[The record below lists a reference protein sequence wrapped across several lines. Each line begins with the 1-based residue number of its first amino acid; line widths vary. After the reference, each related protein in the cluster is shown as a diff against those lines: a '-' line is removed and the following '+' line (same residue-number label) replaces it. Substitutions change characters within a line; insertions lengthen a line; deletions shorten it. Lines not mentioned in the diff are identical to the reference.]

1 MRSHLRRSPG
11 ASAALVMLVLAIGV
25 VPAAG
30 GGVTRFA
37 AAPAAV
43 PAGLLGKI
51 ESGKLLEEMGARQ
64 SLLQGGLQKS
74 ADETAPVVLYFDRLP
89 AGDRLASLSALGIRC
104 YWETWTPPLE
114 GHPLGFV
121 VAEIPVRNFVNTL
134 GLDFVLRMGTAR
146 ARRAPRNNLVARS
159 IHADSAWAHGWTGS
173 GAKVAILDSG
183 LDTDPANPDLP
194 ATIQVRDYSLF
205 PARIGT
211 TVLNKVTGHGT
222 HVTGTVLGRG
232 VLSSANPANSP
243 NGSGS
248 FKGMAPTAGLVFLK
262 IGDDTTA
269 SSTFAADVAAM
280 HAAVDTFQANVLSM
294 SYGGWD
300 AYHDGSDAEDQVVDW
315 VYSRGVPF
323 FIAAGN
329 DGYGD
334 FHFSGTVGAQD
345 STALIPVFVSGAG
358 SNSTKLAFNL
368 VWRSPLDSPAT
379 SMDLRYYTS
388 AMQVVPAEIDPQT
401 TSTRGTNSEY
411 SGSVN
416 FVPPGSSQYDLR
428 VVNHS
433 SRALSFHI
441 YEDWGDGTVAFANGD
456 PNYTISQPA
465 SADHAC
471 AVAAYVTRTLW
482 YGINGAANGYGY
494 TAGAIAPWS
503 SRGPRVDGHVKPDI
517 AAPGSITISMRDR
530 HIYTVPD
537 PHWIATV
544 GTSADSAYVV
554 MQGTSMATPVASG
567 AAALI
572 LGRTPSLT
580 AQQVYSAMFTSAGAD
595 GSTGT
600 VPNTTWGA
608 GKLNAYAAV
617 LTSVDVQP
625 TPDLPTSY
633 RLDQNY
639 PNPFNPSTVIG
650 YLIPRSTFVRL
661 EVFDVL
667 GRSVQTLVNGVQGF
681 GPHSVVFDGVGLA
694 SGVYFYRLT
703 AEGFAQTRKLMII
716 R

>member
-1 MRSHLRRSPG
+1 MRLQRGMTPG
-11 ASAALVMLVLAIGV
+11 SSAVLIALVLAIAA

-30 GGVTRFA
+30 GKRFA
-37 AAPAAV
+37 TAPAAV
-43 PAGLLGKI
+43 PAGLMEKI
-51 ESGKLLEEMGARQ
+51 ESGKLLEEVGERQ
-64 SLLQGGLQKS
+64 ALLRPGS
-74 ADETAPVVLYFDRLP
+74 ADSQDTSLPVLLYFAGRP
-89 AGDRLASLSALGIRC
+89 SGDRLALLAALGIRC

-114 GHPLGFV
+114 DHPLGFV
-121 VAEIPVRNFVNTL
+121 VATLPVRNFVNTL
-134 GLDFVLRMGTAR
+134 GLNFVLRMGTAR
-146 ARRAPRNNLVARS
+146 ARRAPKNNLVARS
-159 IHADSAWAHGWTGS
+159 IHADSAWAHGWTGT
-173 GAKVAILDSG
+173 GVKVAILDSG

-194 ATIQVRDYSLF
+194 ASIQVRDYSLF

-232 VLSSANPANSP
+232 VLSSAGPADSR

-248 FKGMAPTAGLVFLK
+248 FRGMAPSAGLVFLK

-329 DGYGD
+329 DGYGE
-334 FHFSGTVGAQD
+334 FHFSGTVGAHD
-345 STALIPVFVSGAG
+345 STALIHVLVAGAA

-379 SMDLRYYTS
+379 SMEMRYYTS
-388 AMQVVPAEIDPQT
+388 LMQVLPATSDPQT
-401 TSTRGTNSEY
+401 TSTRGTNSAY

-416 FVPPGSSQYDLR
+416 FVPPGSSDYYLR

-433 SRALSFHI
+433 ARPLAFHI
-441 YEDWGDGTVAFANGD
+441 YEDWGDGTVTFAGGD
-456 PNYTISQPA
+456 PASTIGEPA

-471 AVAAYVTRTLW
+471 AVAAYVSRTEW
-482 YGINGAANGYGY
+482 FGIDGNANGYAYIDG
-494 TAGAIAPWS
+494 GIAPWS
-503 SRGPRVDGHVKPDI
+503 SRGPRVDGHLKPDI

-530 HIYTVPD
+530 HIYTTPD
-537 PHWIATV
+537 PHWIAAT
-544 GTSADSAYVV
+544 GTSADTAYVV
-554 MQGTSMATPVASG
+554 MQGTSMATPAAAG

-572 LGRTPSLT
+572 LGKTPSLT
-580 AQQVYSAMFTSAGAD
+580 AQQVYSAMFASAGAD

-600 VPNTTWGA
+600 VPNATWGA

-625 TPDLPTSY
+625 TPDAPLVY

-639 PNPFNPSTVIG
+639 PNPFNPSTVIS
-650 YLIPRSTFVRL
+650 YLIPRSVFVRL
-661 EVFDVL
+661 EVFDLL
-667 GRSVQTLVNGVQGF
+667 GRSVRTLVSGVQGF

-703 AEGFAQTRKLMII
+703 AEGFTQTRKLMII